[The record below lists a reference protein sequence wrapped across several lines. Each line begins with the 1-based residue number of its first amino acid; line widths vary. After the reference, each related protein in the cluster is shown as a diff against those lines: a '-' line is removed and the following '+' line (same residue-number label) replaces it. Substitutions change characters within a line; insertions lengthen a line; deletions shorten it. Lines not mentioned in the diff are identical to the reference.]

1 MPKNLMTRKKE
12 YGSMR
17 RLNAWLVVAALLCIC
32 LIADIVLYIN
42 SGKNLEILSR
52 VTYADNIQNYKVISA
67 EDRVFLGTYQN
78 MVYAYKRD
86 GEELWSYD
94 LGSATAGI
102 QYDKEREIIIVGSQ
116 GRKLI
121 LLDALTGEELR
132 TANVSSRIL
141 EIDYEPV
148 SQRILVSAMANKAK
162 GTIELYDIDLTKLL
176 SIGGRPADC
185 CAFAPDGQSFYY
197 GDLRA
202 NLNHLDLEGNTID
215 TIRMDD
221 EIYAIAVSAE
231 SGRVAAITD
240 NGTVGCF
247 ESDLSMVFESSV
259 VGNGRACAISD
270 DGNLIGAGTRE
281 GDVYF
286 LDAQGKQIY
295 SNRLSATIQQIV
307 INGDQGFVVPWS
319 AELHALDVSAAEN
332 FDLYTRIHSLTGI
345 GLYVLTG
352 AFLIALV
359 LAFGSSRSRFF
370 AFFISL
376 NQHKVAYL
384 MLIPSFALIL
394 LFNYYPIGQA
404 FYFAFT
410 NWNATQQTTRD
421 VIFVG
426 FDNFVKMI
434 NEGYFL
440 LGVRNMLT
448 IMVFNFLKLMVPLMI
463 AELVFA
469 MNGGKRRYWFR
480 FFLVLPMVVPGVVSA
495 LMWKN
500 IYDPTVGLLN
510 QFLTLIGRGDLTRAW
525 LGNEQ
530 TALGAIIFMGFPWV
544 NSFAFLVFYGGLI
557 NIPSDLFEAAK
568 VDGSRPTWN
577 LTRIHLP
584 LLMPQIKMIVIT
596 TFISSVQ
603 DYGGVL
609 LLTNGGPGY
618 ATYVPGFELYL
629 NATLLGQY
637 GYACALGTVLFI
649 VILAGTIINLKM
661 KTEEA
666 LG

>member
-1 MPKNLMTRKKE
+1 MK
-12 YGSMR
+12 
-17 RLNAWLVVAALLCIC
+17 RLNAWLIAAIMLCVC
-32 LIADIVLYIN
+32 LVADIVLYIS
-42 SGKNLEILSR
+42 SGNNLNILTR

-67 EDRVFLGTYQN
+67 EDRVYLGTYQN
-78 MVYAYKRD
+78 KVIAYERGGK
-86 GEELWSYD
+86 ELWSYD

-102 QYDKEREIIIVGSQ
+102 QYDAEREIVIVGSQ

-121 LLDALTGEELR
+121 LLDALTGTELR
-132 TANVSSRIL
+132 TADVGSRIL
-141 EIDYEPV
+141 EIDYEPF
-148 SQRILVSAMANKAK
+148 SQHILVSAMANKAK
-162 GTIELYDIDLTKLL
+162 GTIELYDVDLTKLL
-176 SIGGRPADC
+176 SIAGRPADS

-197 GDLRA
+197 GDVRA
-202 NLNHLDLEGNTID
+202 NLIHADLDGNTIESV
-215 TIRMDD
+215 RMDD
-221 EIYAIAVSAE
+221 EIYALAVSAGT
-231 SGRVAAITD
+231 GRVAAISD

-247 ESDLSMVFESSV
+247 EADLTQVFQSTV

-295 SNRLSATIQQIV
+295 STRLTATIQQIV

-319 AELHALDVSAAEN
+319 SELHALDVSAAEH
-332 FDLYTRIHSLTGI
+332 FDLYTNLHSLTFIGI
-345 GLYVLTG
+345 FVLAA
-352 AFLIALV
+352 AFLIALA
-359 LAFGSSRSRFF
+359 LTFGRSRSQFF
-370 AFFISL
+370 AFFVSL
-376 NQHKVAYL
+376 HHHKVAYL

-426 FDNFVKMI
+426 FANFAKMI
-434 NEGYFL
+434 SEGYFL

-448 IMVFNFLKLMVPLMI
+448 IMVFNFLKLLVPLMI
-463 AELVFA
+463 AELVFS

-500 IYDPTVGLLN
+500 IYDPTVGLMN

-637 GYACALGTVLFI
+637 GYACALGIVLFV
-649 VILAGTIINLKM
+649 VILAGTIVNLKM